1 MPQGPGSG
9 PSLVRAVGPWVLAA
23 SIFNVTVGG
32 GIFRAPAVIAGT
44 LGPAAPLAYIIC
56 AAAFALIVCCIAE
69 AGSRVARTGGAYAYV
84 ETAFGPFAGFL
95 TGALVWTI
103 GSLALGA
110 VASILAGNLGAAF
123 PGLATPI
130 GRALLLVTVFGV
142 FAAVNVLGVRQGAR
156 LVTIGSIAK
165 LVPLLLLVIL
175 SVPAIDPA
183 NLAVREPPAP
193 GALAR
198 ASMVLVFVFAGIESA
213 IVPSGEVREPARTVP
228 RAVAIA
234 MIGVTILYFAIQV
247 VAQGVLG
254 ERLAGGTPV
263 PLPDA
268 ARVAIGDWGYTMV
281 LVGATVSMLAYV
293 SGMVLAM
300 PRQLFAFAEDGF
312 LPRAL
317 AAVHPR
323 WRSPWLAIIV
333 QSAICCAVAIAS
345 SFERLLVITNAVAL
359 VLYLGCVIAAWEL
372 RRRGVRDGHG
382 TPMTLPLGPTIHLLA
397 GAFILVM
404 LTSIAKH
411 EWALVG
417 AVLAVAIAI
426 YLLTRALRRWRPP
439 LPASE

>member
-1 MPQGPGSG
+1 MSRPHSG

-32 GIFRAPAVIAGT
+32 GIFRAPGVIAGP
-44 LGPAAPLAYIIC
+44 LGAAAPLAYLVC

-123 PGLATPI
+123 PALATPV
-130 GRALLLVTVFGV
+130 GRTLLLVTVFGA
-142 FAAVNVLGVRQGAR
+142 FAAVNVLGVKQGAR
-156 LVTIGSIAK
+156 LVAVGSIAK
-165 LVPLLLLVIL
+165 LLPLLALVVL
-175 SVPAIDPA
+175 SIPAIDRA
-183 NLAVREPPAP
+183 NLVVADPPSA
-193 GALAR
+193 GSLAR

-234 MIGVTILYFAIQV
+234 MIGVTLLYLAIQV
-247 VAQGVLG
+247 TAQGVLG
-254 ERLAGGTPV
+254 SRLAAGSPV
-263 PLPDA
+263 PLADV
-268 ARVAIGDWGYTMV
+268 ARAAIGEWGYSMV
-281 LVGATVSMLAYV
+281 LVGATISMLAYV
-293 SGMVLAM
+293 SGMVLAL
-300 PRQLFAFAEDGF
+300 PRQLYAFAEDGF

-317 AAVHPR
+317 GAVHAR
-323 WRSPWLAIIV
+323 WRTPWVAILT
-333 QSAICCAVAIAS
+333 QAAISCAIAIAS
-345 SFERLLVITNAVAL
+345 SFDQLLVITNAVTL
-359 VLYLGCVIAAWEL
+359 VLYLGCVVAAFEL
-372 RRRGVRDGHG
+372 RRRDVRDGHG
-382 TPMTLPLGPTIHLLA
+382 TPVRLPLGPTIHILA

-404 LTSIAKH
+404 LTSIAPR

-417 AVLAVAIAI
+417 AVVGVAIAI
-426 YLLTRALRRWRPP
+426 YLLTRIVRRD
-439 LPASE
+439 LSPAQGEP